1 MIYKFNCDIIIL
13 LYVLGKENVAES
25 TTADESLD
33 PVLLLYDDSV
43 EF

>member
-1 MIYKFNCDIIIL
+1 MTYKFNCDIIIL
-13 LYVLGKENVAES
+13 LYVFGKENIAKS

-33 PVLLLYDDSV
+33 PVLLLYDYSV